1 MQQGFARNHGL
12 SVPLHAASSRLKLSC
27 LSFSSPIQAGLS
39 LRPAHKRIV
48 CLESDQ
54 PPPVGRLEL
63 LEWKEGSKGGMQA
76 LAWCACVPLLCGVW
90 CVVCE
95 ASQEACCFDCLWV
108 PPATILHASSTMA
121 GAGGDNTESAH

>member
-1 MQQGFARNHGL
+1 MSLFQLPHPSRSESKTGAQTDSL
-12 SVPLHAASSRLKLSC
+12 SR
-27 LSFSSPIQAGLS
+27 
-39 LRPAHKRIV
+39 KR
-48 CLESDQ
+48 S